1 MTARRRGCG
10 IRVTD
15 SRADARRG
23 DFPSPNGQGDLSRIP
38 QGRQATKP
46 PKGAKQTKQA
56 KAQDPDEISFVGVL
70 FAAVGR
76 TVAAVFRRRCQ
87 PVTTVTSPIPRAFT
101 GSAIRAASPTRT
113 VTSRSTGKALTT
125 AAVASTVPVSASR
138 A

>member
-38 QGRQATKP
+38 QGRQATTP
-46 PKGAKQTKQA
+46 TKGAKRTKQA
-56 KAQDPDEISFVGVL
+56 KTQNPDEIPSVGVL
-70 FAAVGR
+70 FAAV
-76 TVAAVFRRRCQ
+76 AAVLRRRYQ
-87 PVTTVTSPIPRAFT
+87 PVTTVTSPMPRAFT
-101 GSAIRAASPTRT
+101 GSAIREASPTRT

>member
-1 MTARRRGCG
+1 MGPRLPRLAPDGDSAMTARRRGCG

-70 FAAVGR
+70 FAAV
-76 TVAAVFRRRCQ
+76 VARWRPC
-87 PVTTVTSPIPRAFT
+87 
-101 GSAIRAASPTRT
+101 SAGG
-113 VTSRSTGKALTT
+113 VSR
-125 AAVASTVPVSASR
+125 
-138 A
+138 